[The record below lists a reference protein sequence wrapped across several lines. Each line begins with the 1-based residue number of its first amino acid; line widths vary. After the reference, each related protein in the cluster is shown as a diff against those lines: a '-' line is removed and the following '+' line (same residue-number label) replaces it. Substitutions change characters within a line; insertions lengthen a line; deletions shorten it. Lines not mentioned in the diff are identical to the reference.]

1 MQSYKKSNLAIVLV
15 KKQAQLSYKSRWQS
29 LLKITLSS
37 VGLLLIFALPAI
49 ACGFSG
55 MSKVVFAQQLFF
67 LPASVSIFPY
77 GIPLATIIFIEAYI
91 LSNRESIPFIK
102 ACGFTTLAYIF
113 YFLSS
118 LVSAIFF
125 MVPFPTSLIVF
136 VISAAMCL
144 SFCQRTGYLKNISQ
158 RMFTFLIYL
167 LFIGL
172 GFLHFFLVESISVS
186 ANHAFLYAV
195 TGGILLIGFIFSF
208 VVKGFAIA
216 NFLREK
222 RPTLAA
228 TVMSMQ
234 VGSFPII
241 AIAYYLMK
249 NTYWF

>member
-1 MQSYKKSNLAIVLV
+1 MQRYKNSNLAIVPV
-15 KKQAQLSYKSRWQS
+15 KKQAKLSYKSSSQS

-49 ACGFSG
+49 ACGGFG
-55 MSKVVFAQQLFF
+55 MSNIEFAQQLFF
-67 LPASVSIFPY
+67 LPASVSIVPY

-91 LSNRESIPFIK
+91 LSNRESIPFMK

-158 RMFTFLIYL
+158 IMFTFLIYI
-167 LFIGL
+167 LFVGL
-172 GFLHFFLVESISVS
+172 GFAHFFLVESISVS
-186 ANHAFLYAV
+186 ANQAFLYAV
-195 TGGILLIGFIFSF
+195 TGGILLLGFIFSF

-216 NFLREK
+216 NLIREK
-222 RPTLAA
+222 RPSIAA
-228 TVMSMQ
+228 SVMSMQ

-241 AIAYYLMK
+241 AIAYYLTK
-249 NTYWF
+249 NFYWF